1 LGRPLNQKTARK
13 ALEEHGWRATIGGK
27 HVIKMEK
34 EGQRPIT
41 LPPPRRQ
48 GLRQGALRRD
58 PQAGGTRLS
67 QRMEFHALIHEEDG
81 SYWAEVKELPGCF
94 ASGHDLEELKEA
106 VIEAITLYRADADA
120 PEKTRVGKTGAHV
133 DEMRVLVDV

>member
-1 LGRPLNQKTARK
+1 
-13 ALEEHGWRATIGGK
+13 
-27 HVIKMEK
+27 
-34 EGQRPIT
+34 
-41 LPPPRRQ
+41 
-48 GLRQGALRRD
+48 
-58 PQAGGTRLS
+58 
-67 QRMEFHALIHEEDG
+67 MEFHALIHEEDG

-120 PEKTRVGKTGAHV
+120 PEKTRPGKTGAHV